1 MVSVC
6 QLLPQFKRLCF
17 FQPRV
22 NQGFRV
28 RRRMQFW
35 RVFFHSYWNGL
46 GGGILIALLGLS
58 ALEVHASPSQGQS
71 TVSGSPGELGAYSRT
86 YERAPT
92 KKPGVTQVPAS
103 SSEDEDEPGLDP
115 SLFPRIID
123 FGKVN
128 SSQLEDPGH
137 PLWTNSSPVSSVD
150 EFVGPGG
157 WTSDGSIDLVNS
169 PFFGAPSPS
178 PTSERVI
185 SFEGKKKVQPT
196 PP

>member
-1 MVSVC
+1 
-6 QLLPQFKRLCF
+6 
-17 FQPRV
+17 
-22 NQGFRV
+22 
-28 RRRMQFW
+28 MQFC
-35 RVFFHSYWNGL
+35 RGFSRSYYNGL
-46 GGGILIALLGLS
+46 GGVILIALLGLS
-58 ALEVHASPSQGQS
+58 ALEVHANPSQGQGQPIVNS
-71 TVSGSPGELGAYSRT
+71 SPGDAASYSRAVQAT
-86 YERAPT
+86 SAP
-92 KKPGVTQVPAS
+92 KFGVRQSPSS
-103 SSEDEDEPGLDP
+103 SSEDEDEAGLDP

-128 SSQLEDPGH
+128 SSQLEDPDH

-178 PTSERVI
+178 PTSERVV